1 MDQLSPAPYQ
11 LLRLARQEGCD
22 DMSLTVSSSTI
33 DGPAG
38 TQYGSGAAGLL
49 RRYMGRATSRTMG
62 RATTSQTMGRTTSRA
77 DNCAIVP
84 RDLQASDRRC

>member
-1 MDQLSPAPYQ
+1 MY
-11 LLRLARQEGCD
+11 LLPRLARQEGCD

-49 RRYMGRATSRTMG
+49 RGYTGRASSRTMG
-62 RATTSQTMGRTTSRA
+62 RYYKPDHGPHYEP
-77 DNCAIVP
+77 DHNCAIVP
-84 RDLQASDRRC
+84 RDLRASDRRC